1 MCPSDG
7 IDHGM
12 VKPTDTV
19 SMEINDLTDGVNV
32 VPLVNSAPVI
42 VRQISI

>member
-1 MCPSDG
+1 
-7 IDHGM
+7 M

-19 SMEINDLTDGVNV
+19 SMAMEVNDLSDGVNV
-32 VPLVNSAPVI
+32 VPLVNSITVI